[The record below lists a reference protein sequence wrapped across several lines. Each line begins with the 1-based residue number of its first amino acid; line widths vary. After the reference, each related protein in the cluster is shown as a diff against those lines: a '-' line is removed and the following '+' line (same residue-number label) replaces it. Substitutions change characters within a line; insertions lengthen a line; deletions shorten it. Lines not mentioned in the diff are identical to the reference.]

1 MKARLHVV
9 TGKGGVGK
17 TVLSLGLCRA
27 LAAQKKK
34 VLYLNI
40 QDLPEKK
47 IFDDLGVEYWDIETM
62 ESAKL
67 YIAKKLGSQTIAEWI
82 LKTPFFKSLFHM
94 LPSLGH
100 LIILGHIIDRLEKD
114 PELHLVFDS
123 PSSGHVLGL
132 FESTSNYKSMFKSG
146 LIVDDINRME
156 RFLAGTDNVLIHI
169 ISLPTQMAH
178 QEGIELKKELQARIE
193 APIET
198 IYNDCYGLCPDL
210 QENLSELPEA
220 LTKKI
225 QLEKEIL
232 DLTSDLKIPHYSTLE
247 MSETASLI
255 GEFVG
260 GRYE

>member
-27 LAAQKKK
+27 LAAQNKK

-47 IFDDLGVEYWDIETM
+47 IFSDLSLDYWDIDTL

-100 LIILGHIIDRLEKD
+100 LIILGHIIERLEKD

-132 FESTSNYKSMFKSG
+132 FESTSNYKSMFRSG
-146 LIVDDINRME
+146 LIVEDINRME
-156 RFLAGTDNVLIHI
+156 RFLGGEGNVLIHI

-178 QEGIELKKELQARIE
+178 QEGVELRGELESRVSS
-193 APIET
+193 PIVT
-198 IYNDCYGLCPDL
+198 VYNDCYSLCPDL
-210 QENLSELPEA
+210 LGQESELPEA
-220 LTKKI
+220 LLKKI
-225 QLEKEIL
+225 ALEKEIL
-232 DLTSDLKIPHYSTLE
+232 AQSSDLKIPHYSTLD
-247 MSETASLI
+247 MSETSKLI
-255 GEFVG
+255 GDFVRG
-260 GRYE
+260 EDE

>member
-17 TVLSLGLCRA
+17 TVLSLGICRA
-27 LAAQKKK
+27 LKARSKK

-47 IFDDLGVEYWDIETM
+47 VFQDLGIEYWDIETM

-100 LIILGHIIDRLEKD
+100 LIILGHIIERLEKD

-132 FESTSNYKSMFKSG
+132 FESTGNYKTMFKSG
-146 LIVDDINRME
+146 LIVEDINRME
-156 RFLAGTDNVLIHI
+156 RFLAGANNVLIHI
-169 ISLPTQMAH
+169 ISLPTTMAH
-178 QEGIELKKELQARIE
+178 QEGIDLKAELEERIKS
-193 APIET
+193 PIET
-198 IYNDCYGLCPDL
+198 IYNDCYSSCPDL
-210 QENLSELPEA
+210 VEEADNLPVA
-220 LTKKI
+220 LKKKI
-225 QLEKEIL
+225 DLEKEIL
-232 DLTSDLKIPHYSTLE
+232 DGSEDLKIPHYSTLE
-247 MSETASLI
+247 LSETATLI
-255 GEFVG
+255 GDFLG